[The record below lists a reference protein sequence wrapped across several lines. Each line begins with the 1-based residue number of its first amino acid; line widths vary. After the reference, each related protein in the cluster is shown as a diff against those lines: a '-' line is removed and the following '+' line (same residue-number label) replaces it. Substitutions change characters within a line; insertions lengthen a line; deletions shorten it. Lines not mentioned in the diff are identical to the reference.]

1 MSATIK
7 NKAIRGIVWSAV
19 EKFSRQG
26 LMVLFSI
33 IIARQLTPAD
43 YGLVA
48 MLNIFMVVAQIF
60 VDSGFV
66 EALIQK
72 QNRTDVDFS
81 TTFWFNIGI
90 ALLIY
95 VILFLGSSLIAE
107 FYDEPLLKDLFVWNA
122 LIFIINAFRT
132 VQQAKLNIS
141 MDFRR
146 QAWISIIAVSVS
158 GFVGFWMACNGY
170 GVWTLVWQM
179 LIYNLLNVVLLWI
192 STGWI
197 PSLVFSFESFKSL
210 FGFGSKLLLSRT
222 LHALYMNGSYL
233 LVGKFYSPVQTGLY
247 SQAITMTSFLPL
259 VFNDVVARVAYPI
272 ECELQDDNTALQYRF
287 YQFLRFNA
295 FVTFPL
301 MIGLAVLAEPL
312 VRLLLT
318 EKWME
323 VVPLIQILCFAWMW
337 QPVSIMTWQILNAK
351 RRSDYCLKSEVVK
364 KVVAFIILF
373 TSVWGGITML
383 CIGWVF
389 YCVLDLFIITIYT
402 KRLVEGISF
411 WKEMCILM
419 PMLLRAIIMGGIV
432 WCTRFL
438 MLSDKYWLLV
448 GILTG
453 VMSYSLIS
461 WLTGSIEVYY
471 LVSLIKKRLNK
482 K

>member
-95 VILFLGSSLIAE
+95 VILFLSSPLIAK

-122 LIFIINAFRT
+122 LIFVINAFRT

-233 LVGKFYSPVQTGLY
+233 LVGKFYSPAQTGLY

-259 VFNDVVARVAYPI
+259 VLNDVVARVAYPI
-272 ECELQDDNTALQYRF
+272 ECELQDDNKALQYRF

-295 FVTFPL
+295 FVVFPL
-301 MIGLAVLAEPL
+301 MMGLAALAKPL

-373 TSVWGGITML
+373 TTVWGGITTL

-389 YCVLDLFIITIYT
+389 YCILDLFIITIYT
-402 KRLVEGISF
+402 RQLVKEISF
-411 WKEMCILM
+411 WREMCILM
-419 PMLLRAIIMGGIV
+419 PILLRAVAMGIIV
-432 WCTRFL
+432 WCIQFL
-438 MLSDKYWLLV
+438 MLPDIYWLLTGFVV
-448 GILTG
+448 GAA
-453 VMSYSLIS
+453 SYGLIS
-461 WLTGSIEVYY
+461 WFTKSVEMDY
-471 LVSLIKKRLNK
+471 LVLLVKRSFIK
-482 K
+482 